1 MTFKEI
7 LAKAVEGRDLT
18 ADEARLAMNT
28 IMSGEATDA
37 QIGGFLV
44 GMRAK
49 GETVEEIAAFTTV
62 MREKAERIDAGVQD
76 VLDTCGTGGDGSG
89 TFNISTATAFVAAGA
104 GITVAK
110 HGNRSVSSSCGSAD
124 VLKTLG
130 VNIDLPPERVS
141 ACLREV
147 GIAFLFA
154 PKLHMSMK
162 HAIGPRREL
171 GVRTFFNILGPM
183 TNPAGAKRQ
192 LMGVYSEH
200 LVEIAAG
207 VLADLGSERAFV
219 VYGRD
224 GLDELTTTGLTTV
237 AEVRDGSVTVTT
249 VDPSVFGIAHACA
262 EDLTAD
268 TVEEN
273 AAVFMSVLSG
283 DTGPRREIVLLNA
296 AYAICAGGGADSPA
310 GGLEVAAQSIDSGSA
325 LRKFEKMKEFT
336 NA

>member
-18 ADEARLAMNT
+18 ADEARVAMNT

-44 GMRAK
+44 GMRIK
-49 GETVEEIAAFTTV
+49 GETVEEIAAFTAV
-62 MREKAERIDAGVQD
+62 MREKAERIDAGVPD

-89 TFNISTATAFVAAGA
+89 TFNISTAAAFVAAGA

-124 VLKTLG
+124 VLKELG
-130 VNIDLPPERVS
+130 VNIELPPDSVS

-171 GVRTFFNILGPM
+171 GLRSFFNILGPM

-200 LVEIAAG
+200 LVETAAG

-219 VYGRD
+219 VHGRD
-224 GLDELTTTGLTTV
+224 GLDELTTTDLTTV

-249 VDPSVFGIAHACA
+249 VDPASFGIPQARA

-268 TVEEN
+268 TLEDN

-283 DTGPRREIVLLNA
+283 DTGPRRDIVLLNA
-296 AYAICAGGGADSPA
+296 AFAICAGGGADSPA
-310 GGLEVAAQSIDSGSA
+310 EGFKVAAQSVDSGAA
-325 LRKFEKMKEFT
+325 LRKLEEMKEFT